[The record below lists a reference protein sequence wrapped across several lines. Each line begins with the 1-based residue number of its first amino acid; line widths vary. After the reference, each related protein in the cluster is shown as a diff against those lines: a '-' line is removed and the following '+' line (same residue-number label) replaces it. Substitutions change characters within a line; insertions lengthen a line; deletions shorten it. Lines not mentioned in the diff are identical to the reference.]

1 MSKTTKEKADRRW
14 LLERRVSVRVNRY
27 GKVTW
32 ARFASTRRT
41 HRWVRVGQAPP
52 QTIEWC
58 VEKYQKFIMELQI
71 KTGFNTRPNVLNS
84 VYLRIRNVDTDEVI
98 PVEALGA

>member
-1 MSKTTKEKADRRW
+1 MSKKVKEKADRRW
-14 LLERRVSVRVNRY
+14 FLERRVSVRVNRF

-41 HRWVRVGQAPP
+41 YRWIRVGNAPP

-58 VEKYQKFIMELQI
+58 VEKYNKFITELRI
-71 KTGFNTRPNVLNS
+71 KSGFNTRPGVLNNL
-84 VYLRIRNVDTDEVI
+84 YLRIRNVDTNEVI